1 MSKIIKISAIAL
13 SLSLLGGC
21 ASTDQLKAIEATA
34 KEALSKAN
42 AAHSLATKANSTA
55 SDAAKAASE
64 AQKTADS
71 ALECC
76 KANSEKLDR
85 MFEKAMAK

>member
-13 SLSLLGGC
+13 SLSVLGGC
-21 ASTDQLKAIEATA
+21 ASTEQLKAIEATA
-34 KEALSKAN
+34 KDALSKAN

-55 SDAAKAASE
+55 TE
-64 AQKTADS
+64 AQKA
-71 ALECC
+71 AAAAAECC